1 LHASTWL
8 SMNGY
13 LLVISRLIPFAL
25 SPVEGWTEFFNSLL
39 NLERF
44 ELLAK
49 ETTMSEPLVLEVFS
63 DFVWPWCYLVT
74 GRVEKLKAKYDL
86 EVKFT
91 QFPLHPE
98 TPEEGTMRGPEVVAR
113 NRKMKVNMDRE
124 GLPYNAERN
133 MSYNS
138 RLAQELSKW
147 AEGKDKADEIHDAL
161 FRAYFVDVK
170 NIGKVEPLVEIAQ
183 GVGLPADEATD
194 VLLSRTFKE
203 AVDEDW
209 RRCAAIGVNAVPTFL
224 AGKYLMVG
232 AQPYEELE
240 RLVQHVTAAD
250 SSGAS

>member
-1 LHASTWL
+1 
-8 SMNGY
+8 
-13 LLVISRLIPFAL
+13 
-25 SPVEGWTEFFNSLL
+25 
-39 NLERF
+39 
-44 ELLAK
+44 
-49 ETTMSEPLVLEVFS
+49 
-63 DFVWPWCYLVT
+63 
-74 GRVEKLKAKYDL
+74 
-86 EVKFT
+86 
-91 QFPLHPE
+91 
-98 TPEEGTMRGPEVVAR
+98 MRGPEVVAR

-209 RRCAAIGVNAVPTFL
+209 RRCAAIGVNAVLTFL
-224 AGKYLMVG
+224 AGKYLMLG

>member
-1 LHASTWL
+1 
-8 SMNGY
+8 
-13 LLVISRLIPFAL
+13 V
-25 SPVEGWTEFFNSLL
+25 
-39 NLERF
+39 
-44 ELLAK
+44 
-49 ETTMSEPLVLEVFS
+49 
-63 DFVWPWCYLVT
+63 
-74 GRVEKLKAKYDL
+74 
-86 EVKFT
+86 
-91 QFPLHPE
+91 
-98 TPEEGTMRGPEVVAR
+98 RGPEVVAR
-113 NRKMKVNMDRE
+113 NSRMKVNMDRE
-124 GLPYNAERN
+124 GLPYNPERN

-240 RLVQHVTAAD
+240 RLVQHATSAP
-250 SSGAS
+250 SSDPT